1 MVSHEVEEGEDD
13 DRRSRINKKR
23 SIDSTPSS
31 SRKSKK
37 EAKGVG
43 EKMANQI
50 DHLIEVVA
58 TRQLGD
64 EESTRSTPTI
74 IDCIKRLDAM
84 DQVNSG
90 SELYF
95 YAVDLFS
102 KKNYRMTFMGFE
114 KPDVRLK
121 WLQQMYAMEHSLE

>member
-1 MVSHEVEEGEDD
+1 MKLRRVRTMIEDQELI
-13 DRRSRINKKR
+13 RSDQY
-23 SIDSTPSS
+23 IDPTPSS

-43 EKMANQI
+43 AKMANQI

-64 EESTRSTPTI
+64 EESARSTPTI

-84 DQVNSG
+84 DQVDSG

-102 KKNYRMTFMGFE
+102 KKNYKMTFMGFE
-114 KPDVRLK
+114 KLMCALNGYSRCTR
-121 WLQQMYAMEHSLE
+121 WNIR